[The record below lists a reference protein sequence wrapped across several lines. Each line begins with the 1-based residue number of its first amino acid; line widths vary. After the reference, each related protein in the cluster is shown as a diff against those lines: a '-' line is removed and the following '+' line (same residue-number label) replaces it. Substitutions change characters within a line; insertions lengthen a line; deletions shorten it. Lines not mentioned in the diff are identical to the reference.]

1 MLTYASRPSSD
12 RIRIR
17 PQVQHRAHLRLDSI
31 RARSGLQ
38 ANWKGSKVLAPRFGQ
53 GACDQ
58 AAEHVASSDF
68 SQPPPSGPYASDDT
82 SGTFA
87 LASCADACAS
97 SSCSPRHHGVKLVIC
112 PHTCRKGLPLPR
124 VAVRNAE
131 STDVGPKVDRHLGSV
146 LPKVRRGELAVGT

>member
-1 MLTYASRPSSD
+1 MRLVHPAIAFESGRRSNTARTCVLTASVPARVCRRTGKGQRCS
-12 RIRIR
+12 
-17 PQVQHRAHLRLDSI
+17 PQDLARVRATRRRNTS
-31 RARSGLQ
+31 
-38 ANWKGSKVLAPRFGQ
+38 P
-53 GACDQ
+53 
-58 AAEHVASSDF
+58 VAISRNP
-68 SQPPPSGPYASDDT
+68 PPPSGPYASDDT

-112 PHTCRKGLPLPR
+112 PHACRKGLPLPR